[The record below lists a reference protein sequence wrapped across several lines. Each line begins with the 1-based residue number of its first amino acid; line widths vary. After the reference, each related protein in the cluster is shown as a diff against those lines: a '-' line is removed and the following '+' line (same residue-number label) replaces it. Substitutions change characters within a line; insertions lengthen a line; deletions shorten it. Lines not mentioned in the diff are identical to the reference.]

1 MLGLELKKKSAIHK
15 NQNVIYIL
23 LFIQTTLNINCELV
37 ILNSFTGVVMAL
49 TGFVLMM
56 LVVSFT
62 FLFFILWIVS
72 HLRAG
77 SYQKPLFH
85 YSKFWQSLLVSF
97 ILWFLFQQVCNGTN
111 NQTNLVSFRRSLINM
126 HASNLFC

>member
-37 ILNSFTGVVMAL
+37 ILNSFTGVVIAL

-56 LVVSFT
+56 LV
-62 FLFFILWIVS
+62 
-72 HLRAG
+72 
-77 SYQKPLFH
+77 
-85 YSKFWQSLLVSF
+85 
-97 ILWFLFQQVCNGTN
+97 VCNGTN
-111 NQTNLVSFRRSLINM
+111 NQTNLVSFRSGNTIVAEL
-126 HASNLFC
+126 HGEVGWPASSSYGEPKYTQGENI

>member
-1 MLGLELKKKSAIHK
+1 MTTFGPKNLVILVGTLTKNLKIRTKTTKENMLGLELKKKSAIHK

-23 LFIQTTLNINCELV
+23 HFIQTTLNINCELV

-62 FLFFILWIVS
+62 FLFFIL
-72 HLRAG
+72 
-77 SYQKPLFH
+77 
-85 YSKFWQSLLVSF
+85 
-97 ILWFLFQQVCNGTN
+97 
-111 NQTNLVSFRRSLINM
+111 
-126 HASNLFC
+126 